1 MCAVNLKTL
10 DMKSELEAIASQ
22 TINEVKSDIK
32 EGITSVQKE
41 ALSFF
46 GKVKEKVTK
55 NLSALKGLF
64 ITGSMVIGIV
74 AAVKGLAA
82 VGLAALGPAGWAVI
96 GGAFLIGLAISA
108 YEAHGKGK
116 NIFKGMMSDIC
127 TYTTLCVLSL
137 LNKMI
142 SEKKSMPDALVAL
155 KDDLLGNAEKDLD
168 EVKNNIKTCFDETRN
183 NITTISNKTL
193 ERLKGKK
200 ELLEAMLK
208 SAKEKLAQQEGKNRA
223 GDKEKLEELKT
234 ALEQLEQDKLKEF
247 SAFIKTLEEETKN
260 IQGIF
265 NNFVDDIL
273 KEQIANGAIV
283 KTDVKK
289 LVEDFQ
295 NKTSKIHEHLGNII
309 TKASS
314 FLSNAILSLSPQK
327 IETMIRS
334 SGIKLLEYGSS
345 EIAKK
350 CFDIDKAFS
359 GNNDVKGILKSVSE
373 NIRNKSFKDLQQK
386 FALLTNL
393 AKEKGKDAAEK
404 QIGALRQLCTTAE
417 NKYKEELKAGDLENK
432 VQSFFNKLFGI
443 NEAHGNNIPQPA

>member
-1 MCAVNLKTL
+1 MCAVNLKSL
-10 DMKSELEAIASQ
+10 DMKGELGASASQ
-22 TINEVKSDIK
+22 TINEVQSDIK

-41 ALSFF
+41 ALSLF

-64 ITGSMVIGIV
+64 ITGSMVTGIV

-127 TYTTLCVLSL
+127 TYTALCVLSL

-142 SEKKSMPDALVAL
+142 SEKKSIPDAFVAL

-168 EVKNNIKTCFDETRN
+168 KVKNDIDACFNETKNNIIK
-183 NITTISNKTL
+183 ISDKTL
-193 ERLKGKK
+193 KRLEDKK
-200 ELLEAMLK
+200 TLLEAMFE
-208 SAKEKLAQQEGKNRA
+208 SAEEKLEQQKVKNREE
-223 GDKEKLEELKT
+223 DKEKLEELEN
-234 ALEQLEQDKLKEF
+234 ALKQLKQDKLEEF
-247 SAFIKTLEEETKN
+247 SAFIETLKGETKD

-265 NNFVDDIL
+265 DHFLNDIQ
-273 KEQIANGAIV
+273 KEQKANGATI

-295 NKTSKIHEHLGNII
+295 NKTSEINKHFGNII
-309 TKASS
+309 TEASR
-314 FLSNAILSLSPQK
+314 FLSNEILSPQK
-327 IETMIRS
+327 IEAMIRS
-334 SGIKLLEYGSS
+334 GGIKLLEYGSS
-345 EIAKK
+345 EIANK
-350 CFDIDKAFS
+350 CFEIDESFS
-359 GNNDVKGILKSVSE
+359 GNNAVKDILKSVSE
-373 NIRNKSFKDLQQK
+373 NVKNKSFEDLEQK
-386 FALLTNL
+386 FKELTSL
-393 AKEKGKDAAEK
+393 AKEKGKNAAER
-404 QIGALRQLCTTAE
+404 QIEALKALCDTAKS
-417 NKYKEELKAGDLENK
+417 KYEEELTAGVLENK

-443 NEAHGNNIPQPA
+443 NEAHGNNNPQPA